1 MNKKKYFILIF
12 LIKIYFF
19 VCYLANVN
27 DFGFDNMINGVIRNV
42 TDGKTSFYKI
52 LTFFGSGIFLSLC
65 CVLLLIFVKDN
76 SKRIMIVANL
86 VIVSLFSNFVLK
98 PIFHRDRPIDM
109 IVSENGY
116 SFPSSHAFIATAFY
130 GLLIYFVYK
139 SNLSCRIKILFI
151 SCLSLVIFGIGVSRV
166 YLGVHYPTD
175 VIGGFVG
182 GVIYLIC
189 MLKLFYLVKGVD
201 YEKK

>member
-1 MNKKKYFILIF
+1 M
-12 LIKIYFF
+12 
-19 VCYLANVN
+19 
-27 DFGFDNMINGVIRNV
+27 
-42 TDGKTSFYKI
+42 
-52 LTFFGSGIFLSLC
+52 
-65 CVLLLIFVKDN
+65 
-76 SKRIMIVANL
+76 
-86 VIVSLFSNFVLK
+86 
-98 PIFHRDRPIDM
+98 
-109 IVSENGY
+109 
-116 SFPSSHAFIATAFY
+116 
-130 GLLIYFVYK
+130 IYFVYK
-139 SNLSCRIKILFI
+139 SNLSCRIKILII

>member
-1 MNKKKYFILIF
+1 M
-12 LIKIYFF
+12 F

-65 CVLLLIFVKDN
+65 CVLLFIFVKDN

-86 VIVSLFSNFVLK
+86 IIVSLFSNFVLK

-139 SNLSCRIKILFI
+139 SNLSCRIKILII